1 MRTMTSLR
9 LLAAL
14 VAAACLATVG
24 CHPGAKL
31 DTPSGFATLDRT
43 DDFSYR
49 AASARGVVL
58 ATRTESND
66 VAGNAEFWTD
76 ALDEAMQQK
85 GYGRATRKAVRTQK
99 GLAGTQLQYET
110 SRNGREH
117 RYWLTV
123 FATKSKVYVVE
134 AAGDKEPFDKAK
146 DTIDKAIASLDASS

>member
-1 MRTMTSLR
+1 
-9 LLAAL
+9 
-14 VAAACLATVG
+14 
-24 CHPGAKL
+24 
-31 DTPSGFATLDRT
+31 
-43 DDFSYR
+43 
-49 AASARGVVL
+49 
-58 ATRTESND
+58 
-66 VAGNAEFWTD
+66 
-76 ALDEAMQQK
+76 MQQK